1 MKSPGAKS
9 LAVVVILLAVMTW
22 AKARSTAN
30 VVEDRSQVQV
40 TASAGGGGELPV
52 SITPLW

>member
-30 VVEDRSQVQV
+30 AVEDRSQAQV
-40 TASAGGGGELPV
+40 TASAGGGELPV
-52 SITPLW
+52 AITPLW